1 MIIIFCL
8 IYFIT
13 SLFWT
18 HDFEFNEKIII
29 EKWDTIQKI
38 TDKLDTFDN
47 LNMRWYLKNNTSDIK
62 SLQLWSYIFSGT
74 YTPKTLLQSINN
86 GPTRSF
92 SKITI
97 LEWRS
102 IYDIDEY
109 LTKQWYISG
118 WEYISYV
125 SDADILSSFVN
136 KYPFIK
142 LFIDTKPANIDSKL
156 TLEGL
161 LYPDTYHLNVN
172 QPIIP
177 QLVLLQLEAFNE
189 KVFEKYQNQINTF
202 SENLKSQWYNFKLW
216 FYNIITLASIVEK
229 EERNDNNKS
238 LIAWIFL
245 NRIQLN
251 MRIDADITL
260 CYWLKKW
267 YEICTPSLIVSS
279 INDENNIYNTRKRM
293 WLTPTP
299 IANSSAITIL
309 SVLNYQKTNNLFYL
323 HDDTGKIRVAENLE
337 WHNTNKNN
345 HL

>member
-1 MIIIFCL
+1 MLYLF
-8 IYFIT
+8 T
-13 SLFWT
+13 SLFWS

-92 SKITI
+92 SKITV

-109 LTKQWYISG
+109 LTKEWYITG
-118 WEYISYV
+118 WEYINYV
-125 SDADILSSFVN
+125 SDPDVISSFIS
-136 KYPFIK
+136 KYAFVK
-142 LFIDTKPANIDSKL
+142 LFIDTKPANSDSKL

-177 QLVLLQLEAFNE
+177 QLVLLQLEAFNK
-189 KVFEKYQNQINTF
+189 KVFEKHQNQINTF
-202 SENLKSQWYNFKLW
+202 SDNLKSQWYGFTLW

-245 NRIQLN
+245 NRIQSN

-260 CYWLKKW
+260 CYWLQKW
-267 YEICTPSLIVSS
+267 YEICTPSLIVNS
-279 INDENNIYNTRKRM
+279 INDESNIYNTRKRM

-299 IANSSAITIL
+299 IANPSVITIS
-309 SVLNYQKTNNLFYL
+309 SVLDYQKTNNLFYL
-323 HDDTGKIRVAENLE
+323 HDATGKIRVSENLE
-337 WHNTNKNN
+337 WHNVNKNN